1 MGEVGGAVAG
11 RHERVIDSGLG
22 QGPVLEVLHLGNVPG
37 DLVGGQ
43 SVPGL
48 VEQGRSQVLGG
59 GVALTEGALAAQ
71 LLGELGGHGLPGIHV
86 ARIGGQHLGVKRPLL
101 VELAGELDDVAG
113 HGRSGGRRVAGL
125 GEQGVQS
132 VPELVEA
139 RDDLVPRQQDRAGG
153 GLLDVAAVDDDRL
166 AAGER

>member
-22 QGPVLEVLHLGNVPG
+22 QGPVLEVLHLGNFSG
-37 DLVGGQ
+37 NLVGGQ
-43 SVPGL
+43 GVPGL
-48 VEQGRSQVLGG
+48 VEQGGSQVLGG
-59 GVALTEGALAAQ
+59 GVALAEGALAAQ
-71 LLGELGGHGLPGIHV
+71 LLGEVGGHGLAGVHV
-86 ARIGGQHLGVKRPLL
+86 ARVGGQHLGVKRPLL
-101 VELAGELDDVAG
+101 VDLAGELDDVAG
-113 HGRSGGRRVAGL
+113 HGRSGGRGVAGL